1 MIFVLSEGVLCE
13 SLVYDFWVFMPVVD
27 IYPHLF
33 VWLARPRHVEEVVGA
48 LVADLSECTQTC
60 QNASSYPR
68 AILSF
73 RWRKDLNPHV
83 LDRQSLYL
91 M

>member
-33 VWLARPRHVEEVVGA
+33 VSLARPRHVEKVVGA

-60 QNASSYPR
+60 
-68 AILSF
+68 
-73 RWRKDLNPHV
+73 
-83 LDRQSLYL
+83 
-91 M
+91 